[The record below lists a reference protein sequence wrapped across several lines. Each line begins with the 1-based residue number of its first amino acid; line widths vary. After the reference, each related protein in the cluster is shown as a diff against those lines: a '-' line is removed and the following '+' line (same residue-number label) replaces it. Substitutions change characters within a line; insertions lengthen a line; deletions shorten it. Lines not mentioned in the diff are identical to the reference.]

1 MPERTVEFPED
12 WLKPRPVAQWF
23 AGAMEHKLQV
33 NDHKPGWRGGYETLM
48 VRKLLEEVGELVEAV
63 FKWLFHKGSRE
74 EVLLEAADVGNI
86 AMMLADMA
94 YYAEGQGVEGT
105 GRDDK

>member
-1 MPERTVEFPED
+1 MPKQTLEIPED

-33 NDHKPGWRGGYETLM
+33 NDHKRGWRGTSEVWMIKKLM
-48 VRKLLEEVGELVEAV
+48 EEVQELIEAV
-63 FKWLFHKGSRE
+63 FKWLFGKGSKE
-74 EVLLEAADVGNI
+74 EVLLEAADVGNC

-94 YYAEGQGVEGT
+94 YYAEGQAVEGT
-105 GRDDK
+105 GRDA